1 MPPETSFIERLQS
14 HVGRIVNVLCERYS
28 NLTHGQLGLLV
39 RARGD
44 DVATAWVDLLI
55 GGRVRT
61 LYIHPGDLELIGAD
75 DA

>member
-1 MPPETSFIERLQS
+1 MPPESSFREQLQS

-28 NLTHGQLGLLV
+28 NLTHGQLGLVV
-39 RARGD
+39 RVGETGA
-44 DVATAWVDLLI
+44 ATAWVDLLI

-61 LYIHPGDLELIGAD
+61 LYVHPGDLELIGAD